1 MNKVFSRIVI
11 CSFNS
16 IMMKQK
22 VLTKSICF
30 LALLLCFVQPTFI
43 VAQKSADEIYKDIKK
58 LGVLANVLYVAA
70 HPDDENSRMIS
81 YLSNH
86 VYANTTYLS
95 MTRGD
100 GGQNLIGHEFREML
114 GIIRSHELLEARR
127 IDGGNQLFTRAN
139 DFGYSKTPA
148 ETFSIW
154 NKDQVLSDVVW
165 AIRNTKPDVIINRFS
180 TDTSRP
186 NHGHHTASAILSVEA
201 FDLANKASAYPE
213 QLQYTQTWQPHRQ
226 FFNTSWWF
234 YGSQEAFD
242 ATDKSKML
250 SIDLGAYDPL
260 SGESN
265 TEIAGR
271 SRSMHKSQGFGAAE
285 TRGESIDYLD
295 LLKDV
300 DGKIPTSL
308 FDGIDI
314 TWNRIAGG
322 QAIGKKVSQL
332 DSSFDFK
339 SPKSSIPLLLDIEQS
354 IKKLPDSFWRTIKLK
369 ECENLIKSCL
379 GLYIEART
387 NSVNVTPASS
397 LPVTLEII
405 NRSSINAT
413 LIDISPEGMDT
424 SISYSTSL
432 PDNEVVTKDFKFT
445 VPDHLSIP
453 YWLEEQPTT
462 GMYVVNDQKKIS
474 KPADDPSLIVDVKV
488 DVQGSSIT
496 FSIPVIF
503 KTVDPAKGEI
513 TKPVYITPPV
523 TAEIESDALVFN
535 ESQPRVIPVL
545 LKSIAD
551 SVSGTLYLKINQPGW
566 KVDPEKVE
574 FKFQKEGE
582 TNSIPCTIT
591 PPADESRAM
600 LMPVV
605 DVDGKQYHHKIA
617 VIDYDH
623 LPYMSIVRESATTLQ
638 SLDIKITH
646 RAIAYIDGAGD
657 DVAAS
662 LRQIGYKVDVLDPE
676 TLSADELSH
685 YEVVILGVR
694 AFNTVQALSHKN
706 TMLFD
711 WVKNGGTMITQYN
724 VNRPLVTQDI
734 APYPL
739 TISRDRVT
747 EENSP
752 VTILQ
757 PDHPAMQFPNK
768 INAADFEG
776 WVQERGLYFSNKWD
790 EHFVP
795 LLEMHDTNESPM
807 TGALLV
813 APYGDGYYVYS
824 GLSWFR
830 HLPAGD
836 PGPYRLLSNIIS
848 LGYKNI
854 KP

>member
-1 MNKVFSRIVI
+1 
-11 CSFNS
+11 
-16 IMMKQK
+16 MMKQNT
-22 VLTKSICF
+22 LSKSAFF
-30 LALLLCFVQPTFI
+30 LAILLSLLLPSLLN
-43 VAQKSADEIYKDIKK
+43 AQKSADEIYKDIKK

-165 AIRNTKPDVIINRFS
+165 AIRNTKPDIIINRFS

-201 FDLANKASAYPE
+201 FDLANDPKTYPE
-213 QLQYTQTWQPHRQ
+213 QLKYTQPWQPHRQ

-234 YGSQEAFD
+234 YGSQEAFN
-242 ATDKSKML
+242 AADKSKML
-250 SIDLGAYDPL
+250 SVDLGTYDPL
-260 SGESN
+260 TGESN

-285 TRGESIDYLD
+285 TRGESLDYLD

-300 DGKIPTSL
+300 DGKIPASL

-314 TWNRIAGG
+314 SWNRVPGG
-322 QAIGKKVSQL
+322 KSIGTKVSQL

-339 SPKSSIPLLLDIEQS
+339 SPSSSIPLLLDIYQS
-354 IKKLPDSFWRTIKLK
+354 IQKLPDSFWRTIKIK
-369 ECENLIKSCL
+369 ECENLIKNCL
-379 GLYIEART
+379 GLFIEART
-387 NSVNVTPASS
+387 NAVNVSPGTS

-405 NRSSINAT
+405 NRSSVNVILDN
-413 LIDISPEGMDT
+413 LSPEGMDT
-424 SISYSTSL
+424 SISYSIAL
-432 PDNEVVTKDFKFT
+432 PDNDVITKDFKFT
-445 VPDHLSIP
+445 VPGHLSIP

-462 GMYVVNDQKKIS
+462 GMYVVSDQQKRG
-474 KPADDPSLIVDVKV
+474 KPADDPAMMVDVTVLV
-488 DVQGSSIT
+488 DGHSIT
-496 FSIPVIF
+496 YALPVIF

-513 TKPVYITPPV
+513 TKPVYVTPPV
-523 TAEIESDALVFN
+523 TAEVEGEALVFN
-535 ESQPRVIPVL
+535 ESQSRVIPVI
-545 LKSIAD
+545 LKSISD
-551 SVSGTLYLKINQPGW
+551 SVSGMLYLKIDKPGW
-566 KVDPEKVE
+566 KVDPEKVD
-574 FKFQKEGE
+574 FTFLKAGE
-582 TNSIPCTIT
+582 SSSISCTIT
-591 PPADESRAM
+591 PPSNESRAM
-600 LMPVV
+600 LMPIVEV
-605 DVDGKQYHHKIA
+605 GGKQYHHKIK
-617 VIDYDH
+617 VIDYEH
-623 LPYMSIVRESATTLQ
+623 LPYMSIVRESATPLQ

-646 RAIAYIDGAGD
+646 RSVAYIDGAGD

-676 TLSADELSH
+676 TLSAVELSH
-685 YEVVILGVR
+685 YQVVILGVR
-694 AFNTVQALSHKN
+694 AFNTVDALSHKN
-706 TMLFD
+706 TLLFD
-711 WVKNGGTMITQYN
+711 WVKNGGTMISQYN

-768 INAADFEG
+768 ITAADFDG

-807 TGALLV
+807 TGSLLV

-836 PGPYRLLSNIIS
+836 PGPYRILSNIIS
-848 LGYKNI
+848 LGYKND